1 VSFCQF
7 VCLSVHS
14 EHNLPYYMSD
24 LYHFVRVMRCLS
36 LCLSYSPAAA
46 ACDGFAAA
54 RPAAGDIDRSR
65 LGPTL
70 VALRYVMYFG
80 LYG

>member
-1 VSFCQF
+1 MSFCQF

-24 LYHFVRVMRCLS
+24 LYHFCACYAVSVT
-36 LCLSYSPAAA
+36 LSYSPAAA